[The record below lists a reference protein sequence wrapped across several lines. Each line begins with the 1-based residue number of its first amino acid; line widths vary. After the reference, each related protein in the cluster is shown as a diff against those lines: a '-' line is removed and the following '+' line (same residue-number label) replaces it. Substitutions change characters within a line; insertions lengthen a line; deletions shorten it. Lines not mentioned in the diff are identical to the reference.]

1 MPFCCQC
8 GSRTSETDVYCAA
21 CGARQPVAAPPPSRL
36 EGISPRTASL
46 LCYIPVI
53 GWIPAI
59 IVLASGRFR
68 QDQTVR
74 FHAFQGIYL
83 FVAWLLV
90 DWVIAPLTVLPG
102 IAGQHRFLW
111 FAPGMAISGLLK
123 LLLFACWIFMLIKVN
138 EGVRY
143 KLPLFGDLAERSVA
157 EQR

>member
-8 GSRTSETDVYCAA
+8 GSRTADTDLYCAV
-21 CGARQPVAAPPPSRL
+21 CGARQPVAAATGPSG
-36 EGISPRTASL
+36 GISPRTASL
-46 LCYIPVI
+46 LCYIPLV

-59 IVLASGRFR
+59 IVLASKRFR
-68 QDQTVR
+68 TDLDVR

-90 DWVIAPLTVLPG
+90 DWVIAPLTVLPH
-102 IAGQHRFLW
+102 IAGGPRILW

-123 LLLFACWIFMLIKVN
+123 LALFACWILMLIKVN

-143 KLPLFGDLAERSVA
+143 KLPLFGELADRSLAE
-157 EQR
+157 QK